1 MNDMTKDMRE
11 KTVIVLLSVIAE
23 LVLKKRNFRRSPRH

>member
-1 MNDMTKDMRE
+1 MSDMTKDMRE

-23 LVLKKRNFRRSPRH
+23 LVLKKRNLRRSPRH